1 MAKNDRKIRR
11 ISWSIVIG
19 CFGAVLFCV
28 FMLWLTT
35 ESLEK
40 SLWVAA
46 LFGAMAGVVALFVA
60 LQQTLT
66 IYFRQRQKAFAALG
80 KHGITVVAKDKN
92 ARLCYKGIVAF
103 MNAKFAVAESL
114 LMQALN
120 HTELVQNQL
129 FCTEWLRRLYETID
143 DREKFLWASRR
154 EAELAPDKPDLQCKL
169 GQLYLTDGNLDEAY
183 YCFEQ
188 ALKYDPNKSQAY
200 FSMAKIHMLNGEYDK
215 AHELFD
221 KLLKI
226 NKSHPLIYG
235 ELAVLYAAENN
246 AEKANEICKKAIL
259 CGYKDCNELKA
270 RIAAMLAVSK
280 AQEDDDFANA
290 GNFVGAENA
299 GGNVNA

>member
-11 ISWSIVIG
+11 VSWSIVIG
-19 CFGAVLFCV
+19 CFSGVLFCV

-40 SLWVAA
+40 SLYVGA
-46 LFGAMAGVVALFVA
+46 LFGCMAGIVALFVA

-66 IYFRQRQKAFAALG
+66 IYFRQRKKAFAALG
-80 KHGITVVAKDKN
+80 QHGITVVIKDKN

-103 MNAKFAVAESL
+103 MNAKFVKAESL
-114 LMQALN
+114 LTQALN
-120 HTELVQNQL
+120 QTELLQNQL
-129 FCTEWLRRLYETID
+129 FCTEWLRRLYETIN

-169 GQLYLTDGNLDEAY
+169 GQLYLTDGNTDEAY

-188 ALKYDPNKSQAY
+188 ALRYDPNNSQAY
-200 FSMAKIHMLNGEYDK
+200 FLMAKIHMLNGEYDK

-221 KLLKI
+221 KLLKV

-235 ELAVLYAAENN
+235 ELAVLYAIENN

-270 RIAAMLAVSK
+270 RIAAMLAEPQ
-280 AQEDDDFANA
+280 AQANA
-290 GNFVGAENA
+290 ENFGAENA
-299 GGNVNA
+299 GGNVNAGNE